1 MNSPQHGR
9 RNKPIVTLRRTCK
22 KILAHGRK
30 NCRLSPL
37 GRQYHRRYRLTYG
50 SQIHPGYSPK
60 KIEGALTKE
69 GVDSQRAHE
78 LAQAY
83 RELELGKAHLRE
95 DAQRY
100 LLSTGRGILEG
111 LFSRK
116 GTTTTAADFV
126 PVIPLGPIVYTLG
139 DIVGAARAIREINEA
154 KAGQHSIQEGTL
166 KLLAALIP
174 YVPTGL
180 AQQTLERVFEAMYV
194 SHVLD
199 TNPKD
204 E

>member
-1 MNSPQHGR
+1 MDDETNPLSHLDELAKKFSPTAEKIAASLPWAG
-9 RNKPIVTLRRTCK
+9 NIIGGIDSLMGVKSTLAT
-22 KILAHGRK
+22 H
-30 NCRLSPL
+30 
-37 GRQYHRRYRLTYG
+37 Q
-50 SQIHPGYSPK
+50 K
-60 KIEGALTKE
+60 KIERALTKE